1 MVLSS
6 PPNIMPSELASERT
20 DGEHGDERNQL
31 QRAPH
36 NLAKV
41 TVRRGKCTP
50 FLAKA
55 YGRPIRVGYGGLEPK
70 AAGVPCIS
78 LRCTDLPTVLSCP
91 TTQASRRF

>member
-31 QRAPH
+31 QRDPH

-50 FLAKA
+50 FSP
-55 YGRPIRVGYGGLEPK
+55 RRTVGPFGW
-70 AAGVPCIS
+70 AVVS
-78 LRCTDLPTVLSCP
+78 VTRTNR
-91 TTQASRRF
+91 Q